1 MQVTLR
7 RRPPVRA
14 GLGRA
19 NNTLVGTLM
28 GGTSIAS
35 LWAQSPVLV
44 AVLQVPRV
52 EWVKHFPL
60 GMKYRHRKSK
70 QGHLMASMLQN

>member
-1 MQVTLR
+1 MQVTLTLR
-7 RRPPVRA
+7 RRTPVRA

-28 GGTSIAS
+28 AS
-35 LWAQSPVLV
+35 VLCWLQSPVLV

-52 EWVKHFPL
+52 K
-60 GMKYRHRKSK
+60 
-70 QGHLMASMLQN
+70 